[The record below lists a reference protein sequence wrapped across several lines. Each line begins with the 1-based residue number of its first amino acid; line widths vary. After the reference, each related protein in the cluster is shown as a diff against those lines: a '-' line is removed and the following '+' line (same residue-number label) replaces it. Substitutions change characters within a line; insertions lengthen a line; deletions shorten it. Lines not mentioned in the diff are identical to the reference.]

1 MFPDQTMEKKS
12 LRVLS
17 KTLIGDDGRVYA
29 CSDNDFF
36 SFESNGSI
44 AWSVHMDFKCNTG
57 FSPVYS
63 GFNQVHSSLLPTVLH
78 LLSFLKTDGRL
89 LFSDAR
95 SYREP
100 NPEN

>member
-1 MFPDQTMEKKS
+1 MFPDQTVENKS

-36 SFESNGSI
+36 SFQSNGSI

-63 GFNQVHSSLLPTVLH
+63 GFNQVRSNLLSTVSPSLL
-78 LLSFLKTDGRL
+78 LSQ
-89 LFSDAR
+89 
-95 SYREP
+95 
-100 NPEN
+100 NN